1 MTSDARDQD
10 EMTTLEAELRQALQR
25 QAAEYERL
33 AEVHVQ
39 VEDAMLRA
47 RAALARLRR
56 LRREAAAG
64 G

>member
-1 MTSDARDQD
+1 MSDPRRQD
-10 EMTTLEAELRQALQR
+10 EMTTLHAELRRALQH

-47 RAALARLRR
+47 RAVLAKLAR
-56 LRREAAAG
+56 LRREAAARE
-64 G
+64 